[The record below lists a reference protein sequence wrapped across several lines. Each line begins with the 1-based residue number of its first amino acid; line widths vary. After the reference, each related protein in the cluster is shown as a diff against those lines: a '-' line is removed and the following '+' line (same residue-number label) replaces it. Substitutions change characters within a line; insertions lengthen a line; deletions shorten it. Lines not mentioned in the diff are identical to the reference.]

1 MTNGKKDFSTQIT
14 NSNNLLMMCD
24 HVFYQMKVGFPV
36 YTAQLLPVFKEDSG
50 RVVLCDICVEK
61 SRGGNWQQVP
71 VSRICEHC
79 FAQTAFEI
87 RQQRKV
93 N

>member
-1 MTNGKKDFSTQIT
+1 MRKIQADA
-14 NSNNLLMMCD
+14 SNKLLMMCE
-24 HVFYQMKVGFPV
+24 HVFNEIKVGFPV
-36 YTAQLLPVFKEDSG
+36 YTAQLPPVFKEDSG

-79 FAQTAFEI
+79 FVQTAFEM